1 MPNSLSEI
9 IVESDEPLSIVE
21 IADGRYRLIQQAP
34 RRVAKALP
42 PGLYVTRV
50 KYDDRVEER
59 LVEHGANP
67 TQVSFGLDRAE
78 WTTSRRQ
85 RESAVLTRQMS
96 AVRSTGLRTWITVS
110 IKAPGL
116 GELPDSGG
124 PQLPDWSS
132 FTVYA
137 LDGRSM
143 SLAPLAPPDEAA
155 NVDHDRILSHNLPV
169 GWYTVRIPS
178 RDGAAAFLPLYVSP
192 RFSPTILLEIG
203 GVRDSEAWFDF
214 DRLVVSY
221 DEMEGDAYQDS
232 LRQAALRAAR
242 RSLELGRN
250 GLTDELMDV
259 LYKQKFR
266 DPMLGLLALQM
277 LLLNAKSGLADG
289 AKPVEQFNTVMDNI
303 AGAFD
308 LPQHPDLVLARA
320 QAKRLKW
327 PVRWMKGDDEPLV
340 APPLLRANWN
350 ALVTMSARRNELVG
364 PNRPLRLVSEGLLQ
378 TGIWVMWKPPART
391 TVQKGATYY
400 KEGGFGEQA
409 PALKSEDTTNV
420 QSTELFAYR
429 AAPPRE
435 YASVALPRAPRPSRA
450 IDAQL
455 EVVVDQVRAT
465 QRLRDAL
472 QERLQSDP
480 PTSTVLERAV
490 SRAVLQ
496 LADVQTTSE
505 RNVPAGFAR
514 RLANNL
520 AVPFS
525 LVGETVGRMRTEL
538 RAWRPDVD
546 PASDLE
552 RSFLP

>member
-9 IVESDEPLSIVE
+9 IVESDEPLSVVE
-21 IADGRYRLIQQAP
+21 IADGRYRLIEQAP
-34 RRVAKALP
+34 RRVARVLP
-42 PGLYVTRV
+42 PGLYVARV

-67 TQVSFGLDRAE
+67 TQVSFGFDLAE
-78 WTTSRRQ
+78 WTASRRQ
-85 RESAVLTRQMS
+85 REAAVLTRQMS

-116 GELPDSGG
+116 SELPDSGG

-132 FTVYA
+132 FKVCA
-137 LDGRSM
+137 LDGRLM
-143 SLAPLAPPDEAA
+143 SPPPLAPHEEVA
-155 NVDHDRILSHNLPV
+155 NADHDRILSHDLPV

-192 RFSPTILLEIG
+192 SFSPTVLLEIG

-221 DEMEGDAYQDS
+221 DQLEGDAYQDP

-259 LYKQKFR
+259 LYKLKFR
-266 DPMLGLLALQM
+266 DPMLGLFALQM
-277 LLLNAKSGLADG
+277 LLLNAKSGLAVG
-289 AKPVEQFNTVMDNI
+289 AKPVDQFNTVMDHM

-308 LPQHPDLVLARA
+308 LPQHPDLVLARV

-327 PVRWMKGDDEPLV
+327 PVRRMKGDDEPLV
-340 APPLLRANWN
+340 APPLLRANWK
-350 ALVTMSARRNELVG
+350 ALVATSARRNELVG
-364 PNRPLRLVSEGLLQ
+364 PNRPLRFVSEGLLQ
-378 TGIWVMWKPPART
+378 TGIWVMWKPSSRPTAE
-391 TVQKGATYY
+391 KGATYS
-400 KEGGFGEQA
+400 KGVGVGEQP
-409 PALKSEDTTNV
+409 PALKHQSGIYLPDTKLLAH
-420 QSTELFAYR
+420 Q

-435 YASVALPRAPRPSRA
+435 YASAELPRAPRPSRA

-455 EVVVDQVRAT
+455 EEVVDQVREN
-465 QRLRDAL
+465 QHLRDAL
-472 QERLQSDP
+472 LNGLRSEP

-496 LADVQTTSE
+496 LTDVQTTSE
-505 RNVPAGFAR
+505 RNVPAGFTR
-514 RLANNL
+514 RLAKDL
-520 AVPFS
+520 AVPFA
-525 LVGETVGRMRTEL
+525 LVGETVKRMRQEL
-538 RAWRPDVD
+538 RAHPDAD
-546 PASDLE
+546 PRSD
-552 RSFLP
+552 